1 LWEEKREEAAVSAA
15 RLVAVLAAAP
25 KAVEKRVEVATGPEW
40 VVAAVF
46 ADVAVV
52 DAAVVEVVG
61 ELAAVIAVAPVAG
74 VVGVVGAAAAAAAA
88 ASTPATSAPP
98 ADADVEAVEVDEAA
112 GYVASAAGAGPV
124 AVVEAATG
132 SWLAAWPNPERG
144 LAVSEGM
151 P

>member
-25 KAVEKRVEVATGPEW
+25 KVVGKRVEVATGPEW

-74 VVGVVGAAAAAAAA
+74 VVGVVGAAAAAAA